1 LGTAAAAGRTV
12 PDGFGGSFFSSKL
25 LEVSEGGGWRVGGW
39 GGRGGVEGKG
49 GGGGGW
55 QGRKWTL
62 KWSSRRL
69 SSAAAAAAASS
80 SSSS

>member
-25 LEVSEGGGWRVGGW
+25 LEVSEGVGG
-39 GGRGGVEGKG
+39 GGRGVEGK

-69 SSAAAAAAASS
+69 SSSATAASS
-80 SSSS
+80 SS

>member
-1 LGTAAAAGRTV
+1 MGTAAAAGRTV

-25 LEVSEGGGWRVGGW
+25 LEVSEGGGWREGGV
-39 GGRGGVEGKG
+39 GVEGK

-69 SSAAAAAAASS
+69 SSSAAAASS
-80 SSSS
+80 SS